1 MIQNV
6 FRITFWVQGFNCLK
20 KHSEYFMI
28 HYSYKAPLFC
38 SVIDGLVVQQKTL
51 STECRFQLEKRV
63 KITLD
68 VGDSVDHDVAQ
79 AVLSE
84 KISHSNDV
92 SSGRR
97 YHSNAVLHGA
107 QLLADDFKCTFSL
120 GRNNIFS
127 KISLD
132 DILLLIFERLEPNTF
147 SSFQ

>member
-6 FRITFWVQGFNCLK
+6 FG
-20 KHSEYFMI
+20 
-28 HYSYKAPLFC
+28 
-38 SVIDGLVVQQKTL
+38 GLVVQQKTL

-127 KISLD
+127 KIRISRLMIFFSWFLKGWNQ
-132 DILLLIFERLEPNTF
+132 IL
-147 SSFQ
+147 FQAFKNV